1 MKRTAI
7 LLYGLLGYLLGVAA
21 LAYLVLFLF
30 NLGVARTVDSGR
42 AGNAALAVLVDLG
55 LIALFGLQH
64 SVMARRPFKAWLTR
78 FLPAAAERAT
88 YMLATAVVTFALCL
102 AWQPLP
108 QPLWQVHHALGHKLL
123 LVAGLGGWGL
133 VLYASF
139 LINHFD
145 LFGLRQVWLAFTGK
159 AYTPVPFKSEGLYKV
174 MRHPIQAGVLLGV
187 WVTPSMTVGH
197 LVLAL
202 GMTIYVLIGV
212 YHEEQDLVRDFGARY
227 RQYMKDTGKFW
238 PAVGASATATRQLDP
253 QAPERRRG

>member
-21 LAYLVLFLF
+21 LGYLVLFLF
-30 NLGVARTVDSGR
+30 NLGVPKTLDSGR
-42 AGNAALAVLVDLG
+42 AGNPALAVLADLG

-78 FLPAAAERAT
+78 LIPDAAERAT
-88 YMLATAVVTFALCL
+88 YMLATAAVTFALCL
-102 AWQPLP
+102 AWRPLP
-108 QPLWQVHHALGHKLL
+108 YPLWQVHHGMGHKLL
-123 LVAGLGGWGL
+123 LAAGLGGWGL

-145 LFGLRQVWLAFTGK
+145 LFGLRQVWLAFRGQ
-159 AYTPVPFKSEGLYKV
+159 AYTPVAFKSTGLYRV
-174 MRHPIQAGVLLGV
+174 MRHPLQAGVLLGV

-197 LVLAL
+197 LVLAP
-202 GMTIYVLIGV
+202 GMTIYILIGV
-212 YHEEQDLVRDFGARY
+212 YHEEQDLARDFGARY

-238 PAVGASATATRQLDP
+238 PAVGASGAATRQLDP
-253 QAPERRRG
+253 QAPDRRRG

>member
-30 NLGVARTVDSGR
+30 NLGVAKTLDSGR
-42 AGNAALAVLVDLG
+42 AGSPVPAMLADLG

-78 FLPAAAERAT
+78 FIPSAAERST
-88 YMLATAVVTFALCL
+88 FMLATAAVTFALCL
-102 AWQPLP
+102 AWRPLP
-108 QPLWQVHHALGHKLL
+108 QPLWQVHHAMGHKLL
-123 LVAGLGGWGL
+123 LVGGLGGWGL

-145 LFGLRQVWLAFTGK
+145 LFGLRQVWLAFTGQDS
-159 AYTPVPFKSEGLYKV
+159 TPVPFQSSGLYKV
-174 MRHPIQAGVLLGV
+174 MRHPIQAGALLGV

-202 GMTIYVLIGV
+202 GMTIYILIGV
-212 YHEEQDLVRDFGARY
+212 YHEEQDLIRDFGIRY
-227 RQYMKDTGKFW
+227 RQYMKATGKFW
-238 PAVGASATATRQLDP
+238 PALGASATAARQLDP
-253 QAPERRRG
+253 QAPEHRPG